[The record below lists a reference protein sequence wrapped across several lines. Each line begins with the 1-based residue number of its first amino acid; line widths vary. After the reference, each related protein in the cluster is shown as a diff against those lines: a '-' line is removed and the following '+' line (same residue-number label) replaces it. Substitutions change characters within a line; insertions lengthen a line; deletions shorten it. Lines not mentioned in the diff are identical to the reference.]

1 MGAYARDV
9 KRGMVLDMNG
19 TLHKVV
25 GMFHGTPG
33 NKRAFIQMDLKDLKS
48 GNVVKRKF
56 SVTDDVEIAF
66 LDTRPMEYLYRDGEQ
81 FVFMDL
87 ETFEQ
92 FPLGEEVVENN
103 MQFIRENAQVKVVY
117 YEGKPI
123 SLDLPAAVVLTVSQ
137 TEPGAKGDTVS
148 NVFKPATLETGMEI
162 KVPLYI
168 EEGESVKVDTRSGA
182 FLERVKE

>member
-9 KRGMVLDMNG
+9 KRGQVLNMDG
-19 TLHKVV
+19 TLMKVT

-33 NKRAFIQMDLKDLKS
+33 NKRAFIQMDLKNLKT
-48 GNVVKRKF
+48 GQTLKKKF
-56 SVTDDVEIAF
+56 SITDSVDIAF
-66 LDTRPMEYLYRDGEQ
+66 LDTRVMEYLYRDGDH

-87 ETFEQ
+87 ETYEQ
-92 FPLGEEVVENN
+92 HPVGEDVVEDG
-103 MQFIRENAQVKVVY
+103 MKYLRENDKVKMVY
-117 YEGKPI
+117 YEGSPI
-123 SLDLPAAVVLTVSQ
+123 SVDLPAAVVLKVDF

-148 NVFKPATLETGMEI
+148 NVFKPATLETGLEI

-168 EEGESVKVDTRSGA
+168 EIGESVKVDTRTGD